1 MDEYQLAFPS
11 TANFV
16 FIFMRWKLRM
26 LYLNHASSF
35 HSRNFWV
42 SRVSLCS
49 SAVKQPRE
57 AALDAQ
63 LLVVATDLGKE
74 KATQLFSEGNAF
86 DPSVFAEHLVSDIV
100 LYNIITA

>member
-1 MDEYQLAFPS
+1 
-11 TANFV
+11 
-16 FIFMRWKLRM
+16 M
-26 LYLNHASSF
+26 LYLNYTSSSSSF

-86 DPSVFAEHLVSDIV
+86 DPSVFAEHLVSDSV